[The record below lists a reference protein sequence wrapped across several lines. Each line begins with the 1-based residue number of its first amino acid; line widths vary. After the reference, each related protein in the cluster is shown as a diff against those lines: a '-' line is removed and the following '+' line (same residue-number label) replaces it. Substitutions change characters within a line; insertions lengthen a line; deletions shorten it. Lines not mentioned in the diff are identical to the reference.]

1 MRFPI
6 AVFTAFLSG
15 CAAHPEPIIDPQGV
29 NMVAY
34 EQDLAQ
40 CESFAEVI
48 HVEEGVA
55 RGAGL
60 GAVVGAAAGAISGN
74 AAEGAGYGALAGG
87 TRSGIKN
94 VDEKNS
100 VVKRCLRGRGYRVL
114 N

>member
-1 MRFPI
+1 MRLSNLML
-6 AVFTAFLSG
+6 TALLSG

-40 CESFAEVI
+40 CESYADVI

-55 RGAGL
+55 KGAGL

-74 AAEGAGYGALAGG
+74 VAEGAGYGALAGG

-100 VVKRCLRGRGYRVL
+100 VVKR
-114 N
+114 

>member
-1 MRFPI
+1 MRLSNLML
-6 AVFTAFLSG
+6 TALLSG

-40 CESFAEVI
+40 CESYADVI

-55 RGAGL
+55 KGAGL
-60 GAVVGAAAGAISGN
+60 GAVVGGN
-74 AAEGAGYGALAGG
+74 VAEGAGYGALAGG

-100 VVKRCLRGRGYRVL
+100 VVKRCLRYRGYRVL